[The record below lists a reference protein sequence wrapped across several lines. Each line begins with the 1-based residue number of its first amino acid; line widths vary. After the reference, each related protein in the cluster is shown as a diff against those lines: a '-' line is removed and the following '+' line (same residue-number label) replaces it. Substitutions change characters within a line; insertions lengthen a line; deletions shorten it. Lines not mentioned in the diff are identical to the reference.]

1 MNVVIAQVDVP
12 YPCLCAV
19 YRCTCGAEE
28 ARYGDQ
34 SAVPPAGWLVEW
46 REGGDEAVACP
57 ECLSAHRPPADAP
70 RS

>member
-19 YRCTCGAEE
+19 YRCACGAEQ

-57 ECLSAHRPPADAP
+57 ECLSSGDTPTAR
-70 RS
+70 